1 MKKILVLFAMFLALA
16 AFVYFYEIKGQEK
29 REEAKELE
37 ESLLRM
43 KQEEITSVEI
53 SRPDKEPI
61 TMKKEGEDW
70 AIKQPVETS
79 ADRNTVDS
87 LLRNLE
93 LARRDRTFPEG
104 GNEVDKYGLK
114 EPRMTLKVRGE
125 EEEKTLLIGGK
136 DFTGNKIYV
145 QFQRDPTVFL
155 TSDYIF
161 STADKDLSDWRSK
174 KVLAFEKSKVQA
186 IEIINPSNEIRLTK
200 QDEYWVLESP
210 LQERADQS
218 SVSSL
223 LSKLEFAEA
232 QEFVSEQPEE
242 LKSYGLDKPKV
253 KVRVRQE
260 GEDRWRTLELGKKKE
275 EDYLARNPDRSPV
288 FTVKEDVFEKLN
300 EKVWEFRDKEVLDVE
315 QDQVAQLIIRRGDEE
330 IALRHEDFKWI
341 VEEPESQKDQE
352 ALSYK
357 FWYPIDDIKFE
368 SIHDKKPVK
377 TESSFP
383 EPDTRVIVK
392 LKDGSTRTYD
402 FAQKGD
408 EYLARRL
415 ESGRQGTI
423 SKEAFEKLQ
432 FKVEDIV

>member
-1 MKKILVLFAMFLALA
+1 MKRILVLFGIFIALA

-53 SRPDKEPI
+53 SRPDKGPV

-70 AIKQPVETS
+70 TIKQPVETS
-79 ADRNTVDS
+79 ADRSTVDS

-93 LARRDRTFPEG
+93 EARRDRTFPEG
-104 GNEVDKYGLK
+104 GKEVDKYGLK

-145 QFQRDPTVFL
+145 QFQGDPTVFL

-174 KVLAFEKSKVQA
+174 KVLAFERSKVQA

-200 QDEYWVLESP
+200 QDDDWVLESP

-288 FTVKEDVFEKLN
+288 FTVKEDVLEKLN

-341 VEEPESQKDQE
+341 VEKPESQKDKE

-357 FWYPIDDIKFE
+357 FWYPIDD
-368 SIHDKKPVK
+368 
-377 TESSFP
+377 
-383 EPDTRVIVK
+383 
-392 LKDGSTRTYD
+392 
-402 FAQKGD
+402 
-408 EYLARRL
+408 
-415 ESGRQGTI
+415 
-423 SKEAFEKLQ
+423 
-432 FKVEDIV
+432 